1 MGKKE
6 ETSMSLKTEAEH
18 LESLIW
24 RLLELERDLTIADVK
39 NESDTE
45 ENKSRLI
52 LYQALSKQIF
62 GSVRE
67 DRND

>member
-1 MGKKE
+1 
-6 ETSMSLKTEAEH
+6 MSLKTEAEH
-18 LESLIW
+18 LESLLW

-45 ENKSRLI
+45 EYKSRLI

-67 DRND
+67 DRNG

>member
-1 MGKKE
+1 
-6 ETSMSLKTEAEH
+6 MSLKTEAEH
-18 LESLIW
+18 LESLLW

-67 DRND
+67 DRNG

>member
-1 MGKKE
+1 
-6 ETSMSLKTEAEH
+6 MSLKTEAEH
-18 LESLIW
+18 LESLLW

-39 NESDTE
+39 NESDAE

-67 DRND
+67 DRNG

>member
-24 RLLELERDLTIADVK
+24 RLLELERDLTIVDVK

-52 LYQALSKQIF
+52 LYQALSKQVF

-67 DRND
+67 DRNV

>member
-1 MGKKE
+1 
-6 ETSMSLKTEAEH
+6 MSLKTEAEH
-18 LESLIW
+18 LESLLW

-39 NESDTE
+39 EEFDTDE
-45 ENKSRLI
+45 YKNMLI

-67 DRND
+67 DRK